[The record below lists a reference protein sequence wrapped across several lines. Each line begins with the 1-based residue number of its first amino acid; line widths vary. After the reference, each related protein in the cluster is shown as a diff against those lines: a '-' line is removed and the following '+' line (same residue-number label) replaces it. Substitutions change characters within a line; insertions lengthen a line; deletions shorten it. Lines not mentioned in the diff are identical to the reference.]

1 MTVGAILLL
10 AVAVTARPAADPK
23 AEHQPVAP
31 GVTGEIAYTPDNLLF
46 IFRGD
51 GDPKGSF
58 VVQARPGLPSEA
70 PSAAPIVVAFENRQY
85 ARCASRLA
93 RAAHTRRT
101 PKAWGQVNVSPDRK
115 KGQWATQ
122 LSIPFRHRLDDWPFT
137 KDTKQQPP
145 PWCAAV
151 TYRDGDGK
159 DHAWGTAE
167 DPLVISWKRS
177 GTFASARD
185 ALLRDR
191 AIVWEY
197 QSARWKYNSVF
208 DFSQKER
215 WIGFRD
221 PGVETFVWRQADSER
236 LFHERYAQT
245 VYQPCEGLVDLLDDW
260 GGKRKAKILGMSEQ
274 ARQRAFD
281 RLGDLVSA
289 SEALADARRRY
300 LLDRFMGRELA
311 PAVQERARAAEPVAV
326 PRVPDADGDDVGEM
340 TMDDEVGEMTLD
352 DEELEF

>member
-10 AVAVTARPAADPK
+10 AVAVTARLAPDPK
-23 AEHQPVAP
+23 ADRLPVAP
-31 GVTGEIAYTPDNLLF
+31 GVTGEIAYAPDNLLF

-51 GDPKGSF
+51 GDPKGTF

-70 PSAAPIVVAFENRQY
+70 PSAAPIVVAFENRPN
-85 ARCASRLA
+85 AHCDSRLA

-101 PKAWGQVNVSPDRK
+101 PKARGQVNVSTDRK
-115 KGQWATQ
+115 KGKWTTQ
-122 LSIPFRHRLDDWPFT
+122 LSIPFRHRLDDWPFS
-137 KDTKQQPP
+137 KDGRRRPP

-159 DHAWGTAE
+159 EHAWGTAE

-177 GTFASARD
+177 ASFTSARD
-185 ALLRDR
+185 ALFRDR
-191 AIVWEY
+191 GIVWDY
-197 QSARWKYNSVF
+197 QSARWKYASIF

-236 LFHERYAQT
+236 LFHERYART
-245 VYQPCEGLVDLLDDW
+245 VYQPCDGLVDLLDDW
-260 GGKRKAKILGMSEQ
+260 GGHRKAKIRDLAEP

-281 RLGDLVSA
+281 GLGGLVSA

-311 PAVQERARAAEPVAV
+311 PAVPERARAKEAVDEPL
-326 PRVPDADGDDVGEM
+326 VPDADSDDVGE
-340 TMDDEVGEMTLD
+340 VTLD
-352 DEELEF
+352 DKELEF

>member
-1 MTVGAILLL
+1 MTVGALLLL

-46 IFRGD
+46 VFRGD
-51 GDPKGSF
+51 GDPKGAF

-101 PKAWGQVNVSPDRK
+101 PKARGQVNVSHDRK
-115 KGQWATQ
+115 KGQWTTQ
-122 LSIPFRHRLDDWPFT
+122 LSIPFRHRLDSWPFSADA
-137 KDTKQQPP
+137 KRPP
-145 PWCAAV
+145 QPWCAAV
-151 TYRDGDGK
+151 TYRDVDGK

-167 DPLVISWKRS
+167 DPLAISWKRAAS
-177 GTFASARD
+177 FAAARD
-185 ALLRDR
+185 ALFRDR
-191 AIVWEY
+191 GIVWEY
-197 QSARWKYNSVF
+197 QSARWKYASVF

-236 LFHERYAQT
+236 LFHERYART
-245 VYQPCEGLVDLLDDW
+245 VYQPCDGLVDLLDDW
-260 GGKRKAKILGMSEQ
+260 GGHRKAKIRDLAEP

-281 RLGDLVSA
+281 GLGGLVSA

-311 PAVQERARAAEPVAV
+311 PAVPERARAKEAVDEPL
-326 PRVPDADGDDVGEM
+326 VPDADSDDVGE
-340 TMDDEVGEMTLD
+340 VTLD
-352 DEELEF
+352 DKELEF

>member
-1 MTVGAILLL
+1 MTVGALLVL
-10 AVAVTARPAADPK
+10 AVAVTARPASDPK
-23 AEHQPVAP
+23 ADPQPVAP
-31 GVTGEIAYTPDNLLF
+31 GVTGEIAYAPDSLLF

-58 VVQARPGLPSEA
+58 VVQARPGQPSEA
-70 PSAAPIVVAFENRQY
+70 PSAAPVVVAFENRPN

-101 PKAWGQVNVSPDRK
+101 PKARGQVNVSLDRK
-115 KGQWATQ
+115 RGRWTTR
-122 LSIPFRHRLDDWPFT
+122 LSIPFRHRLDGWPFSEDA
-137 KDTKQQPP
+137 KRRPP

-167 DPLVISWKRS
+167 DPLVIFWKRS
-177 GTFASARD
+177 ASFASARD

-191 AIVWEY
+191 GIVREY
-197 QSARWKYNSVF
+197 HSARWKYASVF

-245 VYQPCEGLVDLLDDW
+245 VYQSSDGLVDLLDDW
-260 GGKRKAKILGMSEQ
+260 GGQRKAKILALAEP

-281 RLGDLVSA
+281 GLGGLVSA

-300 LLDRFMGRELA
+300 LLDRFMGRALP
-311 PAVQERARAAEPVAV
+311 PAVPERARSAESVAV
-326 PRVPDADGDDVGEM
+326 PLAPDADGDDAGE
-340 TMDDEVGEMTLD
+340 VTLD
-352 DEELEF
+352 DAEMEF

>member
-10 AVAVTARPAADPK
+10 AVAVTARPASSPK
-23 AEHQPVAP
+23 AEPQPVAP
-31 GVTGEIAYTPDNLLF
+31 GVTGEIAYAPDNLLF

-51 GDPKGSF
+51 GDPKGTF

-70 PSAAPIVVAFENRQY
+70 PSAAPIVVAFENRPN
-85 ARCASRLA
+85 AHCDSRLA

-101 PKAWGQVNVSPDRK
+101 PKARGQVNVSTDRK
-115 KGQWATQ
+115 KGKWTTQ
-122 LSIPFRHRLDDWPFT
+122 LSIPFRHRLDSWPFSADA
-137 KDTKQQPP
+137 KRPP
-145 PWCAAV
+145 QPWCAAV
-151 TYRDGDGK
+151 TYRDVDGK

-177 GTFASARD
+177 ASFASARD
-185 ALLRDR
+185 ALFRDR
-191 AIVWEY
+191 GIVWEY
-197 QSARWKYNSVF
+197 QSARWKYASVF

-221 PGVETFVWRQADSER
+221 PGIETFVWRQADSER
-236 LFHERYAQT
+236 LFHERYART
-245 VYQPCEGLVDLLDDW
+245 VYQPCDGLADLLDDW
-260 GGKRKAKILGMSEQ
+260 GGHRKAKIRDLAEP

-281 RLGDLVSA
+281 GLGGLVSA

-311 PAVQERARAAEPVAV
+311 PAVPERARAKEAVDEPL
-326 PRVPDADGDDVGEM
+326 VPDADSDDVGE
-340 TMDDEVGEMTLD
+340 VTLD
-352 DEELEF
+352 DKELEF

>member
-1 MTVGAILLL
+1 MTAGALLVL
-10 AVAVTARPAADPK
+10 AVAVTARIASDPK
-23 AEHQPVAP
+23 ADRQPVAP

-51 GDPKGSF
+51 GDPKGEF

-70 PSAAPIVVAFENRQY
+70 PSAAPVVVAFENRPN

-101 PKAWGQVNVSPDRK
+101 PKARGQVNVSPDRK
-115 KGQWATQ
+115 KGQWTTR
-122 LSIPFRHRLDDWPFT
+122 LSIPFRHRLDDWPFS
-137 KDTKQQPP
+137 KDGKRRPP

-167 DPLVISWKRS
+167 DPLVIFWKRS
-177 GTFASARD
+177 ASFASARD

-191 AIVWEY
+191 GIVREY
-197 QSARWKYNSVF
+197 QGARWKYASVF

-221 PGVETFVWRQADSER
+221 PGVETFAWRQADSER
-236 LFHERYAQT
+236 LFHERYART
-245 VYQPCEGLVDLLDDW
+245 VYQSSDGLVDLLDNW
-260 GGKRKAKILGMSEQ
+260 GGKRQAKILALAEP

-281 RLGDLVSA
+281 GLGGLVSA

-300 LLDRFMGRELA
+300 LLDRFMGRALP
-311 PAVQERARAAEPVAV
+311 PAVQERAHAAEPVAV
-326 PRVPDADGDDVGEM
+326 PCAPDADGDDVGE
-340 TMDDEVGEMTLD
+340 VTLD
-352 DEELEF
+352 DPELDF

>member
-1 MTVGAILLL
+1 MTIGTLFVL
-10 AVAVTARPAADPK
+10 AVAVTARPTSSPK
-23 AEHQPVAP
+23 AEPLPVAP
-31 GVTGEIAYTPDNLLF
+31 GVTGEIAYAPDNLLF

-51 GDPKGSF
+51 GDPKGTF

-70 PSAAPIVVAFENRQY
+70 PSAAPIVVAFENRPY
-85 ARCASRLA
+85 ARCDSLLA

-101 PKAWGQVNVSPDRK
+101 PKARGHVNVSLDRK
-115 KGQWATQ
+115 KGQWTTQ
-122 LSIPFRHRLDDWPFT
+122 LSIPFRHRLNDWPFS
-137 KDTKQQPP
+137 KDGRRRPP

-159 DHAWGTAE
+159 EHAWGTAE

-177 GTFASARD
+177 ASFASARD
-185 ALLRDR
+185 ALFRDR
-191 AIVWEY
+191 AIVGEY
-197 QSARWKYNSVF
+197 YSARWKYNSVF

-221 PGVETFVWRQADSER
+221 PGIETFVWRQADSER
-236 LFHERYAQT
+236 LFHERYARK
-245 VYQPCEGLVDLLDDW
+245 VYESSDGLVDLLDDW
-260 GGKRKAKILGMSEQ
+260 GGNRKAKILERAEP

-281 RLGDLVSA
+281 GLGGLVSA

-300 LLDRFMGRELA
+300 LLDRFMGREL
-311 PAVQERARAAEPVAV
+311 PPVVPERARAEESVKV
-326 PRVPDADGDDVGEM
+326 PLVPDIDGDDAGE
-340 TMDDEVGEMTLD
+340 VTLD

>member
-1 MTVGAILLL
+1 MTIGTLLVL
-10 AVAVTARPAADPK
+10 AVAVTARPASSPK
-23 AEHQPVAP
+23 AEPQPVAP
-31 GVTGEIAYTPDNLLF
+31 GVTGEIAYAPDNLLF

-51 GDPKGSF
+51 GDPKGAF

-70 PSAAPIVVAFENRQY
+70 PSAAPIVVAFENRPN

-101 PKAWGQVNVSPDRK
+101 PKARGQVNVSTDRK
-115 KGQWATQ
+115 KGKWTTQ
-122 LSIPFRHRLDDWPFT
+122 LSIPFRHRLDSWPFSADA
-137 KDTKQQPP
+137 KRPP
-145 PWCAAV
+145 QPWCAAV
-151 TYRDGDGK
+151 TYRDVDGK

-167 DPLVISWKRS
+167 DPLVISWKRAAS
-177 GTFASARD
+177 FAAARD
-185 ALLRDR
+185 ALFRDR
-191 AIVWEY
+191 GIVWDY
-197 QSARWKYNSVF
+197 QSARWKYASIF

-236 LFHERYAQT
+236 LFHERYART
-245 VYQPCEGLVDLLDDW
+245 VYQPCDGLADLLDDW
-260 GGKRKAKILGMSEQ
+260 GGHRKAKIRDLAEP

-281 RLGDLVSA
+281 GLGRLVSA

-311 PAVQERARAAEPVAV
+311 PAVPERARAKEAVDEPL
-326 PRVPDADGDDVGEM
+326 VPDADSDDVGE
-340 TMDDEVGEMTLD
+340 VTLD
-352 DEELEF
+352 DKELEF

>member
-1 MTVGAILLL
+1 MTIGTLLVL
-10 AVAVTARPAADPK
+10 AVAVTARPASSPK
-23 AEHQPVAP
+23 AEPQPVAP
-31 GVTGEIAYTPDNLLF
+31 GVTGEIAYAPDNLLF

-51 GDPKGSF
+51 GDPKGAF

-70 PSAAPIVVAFENRQY
+70 PSAAPIVVAFENRPN

-101 PKAWGQVNVSPDRK
+101 PKARGQVNVSTDRK
-115 KGQWATQ
+115 KGKWTTQ
-122 LSIPFRHRLDDWPFT
+122 LSIPFRHRLDSWPFSADA
-137 KDTKQQPP
+137 KRPP
-145 PWCAAV
+145 QPWCAAV
-151 TYRDGDGK
+151 TYRDVDGK

-167 DPLVISWKRS
+167 DPLVISWKRAAS
-177 GTFASARD
+177 FAAARD
-185 ALLRDR
+185 ALFRDR
-191 AIVWEY
+191 GIVWDY
-197 QSARWKYNSVF
+197 QSARWKYASIF

-236 LFHERYAQT
+236 LFHERYART
-245 VYQPCEGLVDLLDDW
+245 VYQPCDGLVDLLDDW
-260 GGKRKAKILGMSEQ
+260 GGHRKAKIRDLAEP

-281 RLGDLVSA
+281 GLGRLVSA

-311 PAVQERARAAEPVAV
+311 PAVPERARAKEAVDEPL
-326 PRVPDADGDDVGEM
+326 VPDADSDDVGE
-340 TMDDEVGEMTLD
+340 VTLD
-352 DEELEF
+352 DKELEF

>member
-1 MTVGAILLL
+1 MTVGALLVL
-10 AVAVTARPAADPK
+10 AVAVTARPASDPK
-23 AEHQPVAP
+23 ADRQPVAP
-31 GVTGEIAYTPDNLLF
+31 GVTGEIAYAPDSLLF

-51 GDPKGSF
+51 GDPKGTF

-70 PSAAPIVVAFENRQY
+70 PSAAPVVVAFENRPN

-101 PKAWGQVNVSPDRK
+101 PKARGQVNVSPDRK
-115 KGQWATQ
+115 KGQWTTR
-122 LSIPFRHRLDDWPFT
+122 LSIPFRHRLDDWPFS
-137 KDTKQQPP
+137 KDGKRRPP

-177 GTFASARD
+177 ASFASARD
-185 ALLRDR
+185 ALFRDR
-191 AIVWEY
+191 GIVRDY
-197 QSARWKYNSVF
+197 QSARWKYASVF

-236 LFHERYAQT
+236 LFHERYART
-245 VYQPCEGLVDLLDDW
+245 VYQSSDGLVDLLDDW
-260 GGKRKAKILGMSEQ
+260 GGQRKAKILALAEP

-281 RLGDLVSA
+281 GLGGLASA

-300 LLDRFMGRELA
+300 LLDRFMGRALP
-311 PAVQERARAAEPVAV
+311 PAVPERARAAEPVDEPLA
-326 PRVPDADGDDVGEM
+326 PDADGDDAGE
-340 TMDDEVGEMTLD
+340 VTLD

>member
-1 MTVGAILLL
+1 MTAGALLVL
-10 AVAVTARPAADPK
+10 AVAVTARLASDPK
-23 AEHQPVAP
+23 ADRQPVAP
-31 GVTGEIAYTPDNLLF
+31 GVTGEIAYTPDRLLF

-51 GDPKGSF
+51 GDPKGAF

-70 PSAAPIVVAFENRQY
+70 PSAAPVVVAFENRPN

-101 PKAWGQVNVSPDRK
+101 PKARGQVDVSPDRK
-115 KGQWATQ
+115 RGRWTTR
-122 LSIPFRHRLDDWPFT
+122 LSIPFRHRLDGWPFSEDA
-137 KDTKQQPP
+137 KRRPP

-159 DHAWGTAE
+159 DHAWGTTE

-177 GTFASARD
+177 ASFASARD

-191 AIVWEY
+191 GIVREY
-197 QSARWKYNSVF
+197 QTARWRHASVF

-221 PGVETFVWRQADSER
+221 PGVETFAWRQADSER
-236 LFHERYAQT
+236 LFHERYART
-245 VYQPCEGLVDLLDDW
+245 VYRPCDGLVDLLDDW
-260 GGKRKAKILGMSEQ
+260 GGKRRAKILGLAEP

-281 RLGDLVSA
+281 GLGGLVSA

-300 LLDRFMGRELA
+300 LLDRFMGRALA
-311 PAVQERARAAEPVAV
+311 PVVPERARPAEPVAV
-326 PRVPDADGDDVGEM
+326 PLAPDADGDDAGE
-340 TMDDEVGEMTLD
+340 VTLD
-352 DEELEF
+352 DAEMEF

>member
-10 AVAVTARPAADPK
+10 AVAVTARPASSPK
-23 AEHQPVAP
+23 AEPQPVAP
-31 GVTGEIAYTPDNLLF
+31 GVTGEIAYAPDNLLF

-51 GDPKGSF
+51 GDPKGTF

-70 PSAAPIVVAFENRQY
+70 PSAAPIVVAFENRPN
-85 ARCASRLA
+85 AHCDSRLA

-101 PKAWGQVNVSPDRK
+101 PKARGQVNVSTDRK
-115 KGQWATQ
+115 KGKWTTQ
-122 LSIPFRHRLDDWPFT
+122 LSIPFRHRLDSWPFSADA
-137 KDTKQQPP
+137 KRPP
-145 PWCAAV
+145 QPWCAAV
-151 TYRDGDGK
+151 TYRDVDGK

-177 GTFASARD
+177 ASFAAARD
-185 ALLRDR
+185 ALFRDR
-191 AIVWEY
+191 GIVWDY
-197 QSARWKYNSVF
+197 QSARWKYASIF

-215 WIGFRD
+215 WIGFCD

-236 LFHERYAQT
+236 LFHERYART
-245 VYQPCEGLVDLLDDW
+245 VYQPCDGIVDLLDDW
-260 GGKRKAKILGMSEQ
+260 GGHRKAKIRDLAEP

-281 RLGDLVSA
+281 GLGRLVSA

-311 PAVQERARAAEPVAV
+311 PAVPERARAKEAVDEPL
-326 PRVPDADGDDVGEM
+326 VPDADSDDVGE
-340 TMDDEVGEMTLD
+340 VTLD
-352 DEELEF
+352 DKELEF

>member
-1 MTVGAILLL
+1 MTIGTLLVL
-10 AVAVTARPAADPK
+10 AVAVTARPASSPK
-23 AEHQPVAP
+23 AEPQPVAP
-31 GVTGEIAYTPDNLLF
+31 GVTGEIAYAPDNLLF

-51 GDPKGSF
+51 GDPKGTF

-70 PSAAPIVVAFENRQY
+70 PSAAPIVVAFENRPN

-101 PKAWGQVNVSPDRK
+101 PKARGQVNVSTDRK
-115 KGQWATQ
+115 KGKWTTQ
-122 LSIPFRHRLDDWPFT
+122 LSIPFRHRLDSWPFSADA
-137 KDTKQQPP
+137 KRPP
-145 PWCAAV
+145 QPWCAAV
-151 TYRDGDGK
+151 TYRDVDGK

-177 GTFASARD
+177 ASFTSARD
-185 ALLRDR
+185 ALFRDR
-191 AIVWEY
+191 GIVWDY
-197 QSARWKYNSVF
+197 QSARWKYASIF

-236 LFHERYAQT
+236 LFHERYART
-245 VYQPCEGLVDLLDDW
+245 VYQPCDGLVDLLDDW
-260 GGKRKAKILGMSEQ
+260 GGHRKAKIRDLAEP

-281 RLGDLVSA
+281 GLGGLVSA

-311 PAVQERARAAEPVAV
+311 PAVPERARAKEAVDEPL
-326 PRVPDADGDDVGEM
+326 VPDADSDDVGE
-340 TMDDEVGEMTLD
+340 VTLD
-352 DEELEF
+352 DKELEF